1 MLAVA
6 DCCRDTAVDVVMQRE
21 AVSSTQRINERLASH
36 HS

>member
-21 AVSSTQRINERLASH
+21 AVSST
-36 HS
+36 